1 MGYYKD
7 RMIKQEENSR
17 YHCDSCNMHIRECD
31 CEFRC
36 RECFGAMTPQGYEK
50 GDSVM
55 IWACPDCGDVNFR
68 CENI

>member
-7 RMIKQEENSR
+7 QLIKQEENSR
-17 YHCDSCNMHIRECD
+17 YQCDSCDRHIKECD

-50 GDSVM
+50 GDPVM
-55 IWACPDCGDVNFR
+55 IWVCPDCGNSNLQV
-68 CENI
+68 